1 MAKRKKARD
10 KQTAQ
15 EDAIIKELLAE
26 VQALAERRQCAVR
39 LHQLMNQRWHLEIP
53 VQFERLWRRAPTWP
67 QESTHDHRRGTQ
79 QSCRR
84 RLSHTRV

>member
-10 KQTAQ
+10 QQTAQ

-39 LHQLMNQRWHLEIP
+39 LHQLMNQRCHLDNTSANYEKLK
-53 VQFERLWRRAPTWP
+53 E
-67 QESTHDHRRGTQ
+67 G
-79 QSCRR
+79 
-84 RLSHTRV
+84 